1 MESAALA
8 AVPVETVGGI
18 RFRLHP
24 SAGII
29 APPYP
34 VLSIWETNSFDE
46 QVRRIGPDR
55 DGEAALV
62 LRPGLDVALLR
73 LGPGGA
79 DFFMAIASG
88 ADLAAAAM
96 QAAGNAP
103 AFSLPETLGM
113 GLAAG
118 AFVGFTLEG
127 VPA

>member
-34 VLSIWETNSFDE
+34 VLSIWETNSFDK

-96 QAAGNAP
+96 QAAGNAA